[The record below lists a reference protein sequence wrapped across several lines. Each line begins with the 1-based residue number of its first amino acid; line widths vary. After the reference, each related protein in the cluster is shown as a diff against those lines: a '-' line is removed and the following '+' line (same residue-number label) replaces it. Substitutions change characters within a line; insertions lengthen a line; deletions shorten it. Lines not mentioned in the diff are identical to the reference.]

1 MTTIETISALDV
13 QDGDVIVKYG
23 YRCRASKCRFSAGHD
38 GVVVKSFVLTSEP
51 DARFPD
57 PLPNGFDG
65 GVYGGSKH
73 AVEFREVAA
82 PVARITTSHYRFYV
96 TLDGENVATFR
107 FLKDAIAAYPG
118 AVLDVPESVR
128 KCL

>member
-23 YRCRASKCRFSAGHD
+23 YRCRASQCRFSAGPD

-65 GVYGGSKH
+65 GEYGGSRQ
-73 AVEFREVAA
+73 AVEFR
-82 PVARITTSHYRFYV
+82 
-96 TLDGENVATFR
+96 D
-107 FLKDAIAAYPG
+107 IAAQ
-118 AVLDVPESVR
+118 S
-128 KCL
+128 

>member
-23 YRCRASKCRFSAGHD
+23 HRCRASQCRFSTTTE
-38 GVVVKSFVLTSEP
+38 GVIVKSFVLTSEP

-65 GVYGGSKH
+65 GEYGGSKQ

-82 PVARITTSHYRFYV
+82 PVARITTSHFRFYV
-96 TLDGENVATFR
+96 AVDGKNVATFR
-107 FLKDAIAAYPG
+107 FLKDAIAAYPD
-118 AVLDVPESVR
+118 AVLDIPESVR